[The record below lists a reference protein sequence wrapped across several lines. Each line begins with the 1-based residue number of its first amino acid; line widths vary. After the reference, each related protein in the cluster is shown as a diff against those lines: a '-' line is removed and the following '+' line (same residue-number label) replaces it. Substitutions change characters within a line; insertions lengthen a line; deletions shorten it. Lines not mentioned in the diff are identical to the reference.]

1 MEGIKH
7 KMKSHMKKRKSVVGI
22 YKTQLHFK
30 HLK

>member
-1 MEGIKH
+1 
-7 KMKSHMKKRKSVVGI
+7 MKSHMEKRKSVVGI